1 MHELTIEYDRSARY
15 PHKAVCTCGYRSWG
29 YLTRQ
34 AAEIAGGGHV
44 DEATIAA
51 FEHPHAS

>member
-1 MHELTIEYDRSARY
+1 MHELEIVTNGARY
-15 PHKAVCTCGYRSWG
+15 PHRAVCTCGWTSWG

-44 DEATIAA
+44 DEATVAA
-51 FEHPHAS
+51 FEHHQAS

>member
-1 MHELTIEYDRSARY
+1 MHELEIVTTNGARY
-15 PHKAVCTCGYRSWG
+15 PHRAVCTCGWTSWG

-44 DEATIAA
+44 DEATVAA
-51 FEHPHAS
+51 FEHHQAS